1 MAVFGIFGSTT
12 ENVASSAYYGL
23 YALQHRGQASSG
35 IVVNDDGVFH
45 SYKASGIVN
54 DVFTPRI
61 LDELGLGQM
70 AIGNVRYGT
79 SETKDRINAEPMVV
93 NHIKGRLAISNDGKL
108 VNYAELREEL
118 ELQGS
123 IFHSSND
130 VEIISNVITRERLSA
145 PSIEEA
151 INRAMYKLVGSI
163 AMIVMSPQ
171 KLIAVRDENGMKPL
185 CYGLRAD
192 GEYVIASESCALNAV
207 GATFLRE
214 VEPGEIV
221 VFSKDGVKSIRDH
234 CGKKPERLCVFEYI
248 YTSRPDSVINGCS
261 VHLARKRAGMFLAK
275 AHPVEADVVIGAP
288 DSGLD
293 AAIGYAEESG
303 IPYGLGLIKN
313 KYIGRTFIDP
323 GQNVRED
330 KVKIKL
336 NPVAETVSGKRVVLV
351 DDSIV
356 RGTTCARVVKLLRD
370 AGAKEIH
377 VRSSAPA
384 FLNPCY
390 YGTDIASRDVLVAC
404 NYTIEEMAKLFG
416 ADSVGF
422 LPLED
427 VFKLGEPGN
436 CKGYC
441 AACFDGKYPTNEPKP
456 TNSKYDTKISQ
467 NKN

>member
-35 IVVNDDGVFH
+35 IVVNDDGVFR

-70 AIGNVRYGT
+70 ALGNVRYGT
-79 SETKDRINAEPMVV
+79 CETKDRINAEPMVV

-130 VEIISNVITRERLSA
+130 VEVISNVITRERLSA

-275 AHPVEADVVIGAP
+275 VHPVEADVVIGAP

-293 AAIGYAEESG
+293 AAIGYAEASG

-336 NPVAETVSGKRVVLV
+336 NPVAETVNGKRVILV

-384 FLNPCY
+384 YLNPCY
-390 YGTDIASRDVLVAC
+390 YGTDIASRDVLIAC
-404 NYTIEEMAKLFG
+404 NHTTEEMAKIFG

-427 VFKLGEPGN
+427 VFKLAESGG

-441 AACFDGKYPTNEPKP
+441 AACFDGKYPTKEPKP
-456 TNSKYDTKISQ
+456 MSSKYDTKISE